1 MNTINIQDEK
11 VTRPSA
17 VDGIVSADPEVRSS
31 DSVVQ
36 LPQSSVFVAADE
48 TRHEEKP
55 SKKLSEKTVTAP
67 TAVKS
72 VKTIKQRK
80 RRSSS
85 GRVLEP
91 RVKRSRFD
99 QKRTT
104 KADWTDS
111 LFVSEPLN
119 VGRDVAGDLLIV
131 DNEELNDERL
141 TVSSVITCTLSVR
154 EDRRSEMMSRQ
165 IVSPQQTVSLT
176 ELPSSI
182 ITSVDSDR
190 PGVSRLS
197 AAAEQTSAKRDGIY
211 RSTATDRS
219 QSTTVTSVLKSLPS
233 VQRFPFTDSKLPG
246 SLPSTP
252 VHAMRTTACSQSG
265 LSSTSKATIPFP
277 ARTIPKVRLRMKS
290 VKVRPASNIHTV
302 QTDAGGQNANVRGVI
317 GTSSSQQ
324 RQTDMSCVTVQSY
337 SSSQQSSRW
346 PRPSLCLD
354 LPSASKSAMFAVTA
368 PLNTGTRLCGS
379 VASGK
384 QLISRSFVPTAT
396 QLRSERG
403 MPSTACKPRH
413 HVSTSA
419 TPRCLAPAAA
429 MQRPAMPVIG
439 QTTVTRPGVV
449 PAQQSIRIRIN
460 AAELG
465 DTADPTA
472 VMNRVRGILSRTNT
486 MVPGAQIRIRYVS
499 PSTTAAQPTT
509 SEPVNTTVSQL
520 DGTAD
525 SGDETPAGDQSAHTT
540 SPSSSVGIAYS
551 RRRSKAADNDASD
564 SPIR

>member
-1 MNTINIQDEK
+1 LNTINIQDEK

-17 VDGIVSADPEVRSS
+17 VDGVVSADPEVRSS

-36 LPQSSVFVAADE
+36 LPQSSVFVAAGE

-67 TAVKS
+67 AVVKS

-119 VGRDVAGDLLIV
+119 VGTDVTGDLSIV
-131 DNEELNDERL
+131 DNEELNNERL
-141 TVSSVITCTLSVR
+141 TVSSVVTCTPSVS
-154 EDRRSEMMSRQ
+154 EDGRSEMMSRQ
-165 IVSPQQTVSLT
+165 IASPQQSTVSLT

-190 PGVSRLS
+190 PGVSHLS
-197 AAAEQTSAKRDGIY
+197 AAAEQTSAKRDGIC
-211 RSTATDRS
+211 RGTATDRS
-219 QSTTVTSVLKSLPS
+219 QSTTVTTVLKSLPS
-233 VQRFPFTDSKLPG
+233 VQRSPFTDSKSPG
-246 SLPSTP
+246 SLPSTH
-252 VHAMRTTACSQSG
+252 VHALRTTLCSNSG
-265 LSSTSKATIPFP
+265 PSLTSRATISFP
-277 ARTIPKVRLRMKS
+277 ARMIPKVRLRMKS
-290 VKVRPASNIHTV
+290 TTSVKVRPASNVNTV
-302 QTDAGGQNANVRGVI
+302 QTDAGGQNANVRQVI
-317 GTSSSQQ
+317 GTSSQQ
-324 RQTDMSCVTVQSY
+324 RQTDMSRVTPQSY

-354 LPSASKSAMFAVTA
+354 LPSTSKSAMFAVTA

-379 VASGK
+379 VARGN
-384 QLISRSFVPTAT
+384 QLMPRSFVPTAT
-396 QLRSERG
+396 QLRSECRVT
-403 MPSTACKPRH
+403 SSVCKPH
-413 HVSTSA
+413 HPVSTLA

-439 QTTVTRPGVV
+439 KTRPVV
-449 PAQQSIRIRIN
+449 PVQQPIKIRIN

-465 DTADPTA
+465 DTADPTT

-486 MVPGAQIRIRYVS
+486 MLPGAQIRIRYVS

-525 SGDETPAGDQSAHTT
+525 SGDETPAVDQSEHTT
-540 SPSSSVGIAYS
+540 SPSSVSVAYS
-551 RRRSKAADNDASD
+551 RRRSKAADGVASD